1 MQTINSVDAKDIY
14 GIRDA
19 PPDDKMPSKPANECD
34 ENHDYSSESAA
45 ETSKIRTDKNSAPE
59 DATGHEKDHLPSES
73 AGETHQTAPVD
84 DPASEDSGIDF
95 LSSKTHKMHPSSYL
109 DADSSSQIAPVSSTF
124 ITEINQIDPNNNA
137 PLEVGSDLPSEP
149 AGATMDGWLLSAG

>member
-1 MQTINSVDAKDIY
+1 MQN
-14 GIRDA
+14 
-19 PPDDKMPSKPANECD
+19 
-34 ENHDYSSESAA
+34 
-45 ETSKIRTDKNSAPE
+45 
-59 DATGHEKDHLPSES
+59 DHLPSES

-84 DPASEDSGIDF
+84 DLASEDSGIDF

-109 DADSSSQIAPVSSTF
+109 DADSSSQIAPVSSAF
-124 ITEINQIDPNNNA
+124 IMEINQIDPNNSA